1 MATKALSLSLKLS
14 IDGNFN
20 GLFNLNTTED
30 SAVTFDDTTAV
41 SQSATIATGAAT
53 VIVASGVTDITYV
66 YIKNTDSTNI
76 IVLKT
81 DAGST
86 AYADLGPGEF
96 AFIPV
101 KGAVGIEAQASG
113 GNCVAEYATFK
124 KA

>member
-20 GLFNLNTTED
+20 GLFNLDTTED
-30 SAVTFDDTTAV
+30 SAVNFDDTTAV
-41 SQSATIATGAAT
+41 SQTATIATGAAT

-66 YIKNTDSTNI
+66 YIKNTDSANI
-76 IVLKT
+76 VVLKT
-81 DAGST
+81 DAGT

-101 KGAVGIEAQASG
+101 KGAVGIEGQASG
-113 GNCVAEYATFK
+113 GDCVVEYATFK
-124 KA
+124 KP

>member
-1 MATKALSLSLKLS
+1 MATKALTLSLKLS

-20 GLFNLNTTED
+20 GLFNLDTTEN
-30 SAVTFDDTTAV
+30 SAVNFDDTTAT

-53 VIVASGVTDITYV
+53 VIVASGISDISYV

-76 IVLKT
+76 VVLKT
-81 DAGST
+81 DAGT
-86 AYADLGPGEF
+86 AYADLGPGEL

-101 KGAVGIEAQASG
+101 KGGVGIEAQAAG
-113 GNCVAEYATFK
+113 GDCVVEYATFK

>member
-41 SQSATIATGAAT
+41 SQSATIATGAET

-81 DAGST
+81 DAGT

>member
-14 IDGNFN
+14 IDGSFN

-81 DAGST
+81 DAGT

>member
-81 DAGST
+81 DAGT

>member
-14 IDGNFN
+14 IDGTFN

-41 SQSATIATGAAT
+41 SQSATIATGGAT

-66 YIKNTDSTNI
+66 YMKNTDSTNI
-76 IVLKT
+76 VVLKT
-81 DAGST
+81 DSGT

-101 KGAVGIEAQASG
+101 KGSVGIEAQASG